1 MTAVQDWHPIYQEL
15 NRIVGETAA
24 LALHEQFGGTQ
35 VTFPKRLL
43 AKDAEARQ
51 ILVGYQRG
59 LSLVELAHQHNYSE
73 KSIRRILG
81 KFKELNDD

>member
-59 LSLVELAHQHNYSE
+59 LSLVELARNMI
-73 KSIRRILG
+73 IRKKVFAEFWTNLR
-81 KFKELNDD
+81 N